1 MEYAIQDTFQIT
13 HPPQCHF
20 SNTYPKKMEFT
31 PTLHYMQISKALILS
46 PEMSFTR
53 TPLAKCIGLKKPL
66 EGWRMAWRRIKAD
79 NCREEPCSI
88 ALTFNL
94 TDASKV
100 DTHSK
105 GNDEFQFL
113 SFKR

>member
-1 MEYAIQDTFQIT
+1 
-13 HPPQCHF
+13 
-20 SNTYPKKMEFT
+20 
-31 PTLHYMQISKALILS
+31 
-46 PEMSFTR
+46 MSFTR

-66 EGWRMAWRRIKAD
+66 EGWMAWRRIKAD

>member
-1 MEYAIQDTFQIT
+1 MNA
-13 HPPQCHF
+13 
-20 SNTYPKKMEFT
+20 PKKMTHVFFVLRYYPNHSIPFFCT
-31 PTLHYMQISKALILS
+31 TIQPKYQKLILS
-46 PEMSFTR
+46 PEMSSTR

-66 EGWRMAWRRIKAD
+66 EGWMAWRRIKAD